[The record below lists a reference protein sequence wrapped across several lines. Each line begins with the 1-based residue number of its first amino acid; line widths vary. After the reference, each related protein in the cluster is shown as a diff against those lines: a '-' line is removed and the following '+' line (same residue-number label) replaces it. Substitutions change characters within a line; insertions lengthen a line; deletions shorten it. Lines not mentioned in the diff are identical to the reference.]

1 MKIKSNHLPY
11 DQIRKSMLNML
22 CSTRQLV
29 TPYFMLVE
37 YCSNCPKIGKIG
49 LYFGGKNRLTLTV
62 FDKKTGIGTFTVS
75 LLLLV
80 SVLTVIPVQS
90 VS

>member
-1 MKIKSNHLPY
+1 MKIKSNHLLY

-49 LYFGGKNRLTLTV
+49 HRLTLTV

-90 VS
+90 AS